1 MLNKFRN
8 VFFYVVIIGGFSALI
23 YWIDFMGSQQEIA
36 SKIIQPTSEKSAWHE
51 FLHSTLHNITH
62 PLAILLAQIVAI
74 VFVSRLF
81 AWIFRKIGQPSVIG
95 EIVAGIVLGPSLVGL
110 FFPEFTAFLFPTESL
125 GNLQFL
131 SQIGLIL
138 FMLRALLLELILL

>member
-36 SKIIQPTSEKSAWHE
+36 SKIILATSEKSAWLE

-74 VFVSRLF
+74 IFVSRLF
-81 AWIFRKIGQPSVIG
+81 SWFFRKIGQPSVIG

-110 FFPEFTAFLFPTESL
+110 FSQNLRLFCFLPNRWEIYNF
-125 GNLQFL
+125 
-131 SQIGLIL
+131 
-138 FMLRALLLELILL
+138 